1 MAVNPSGAE
10 YLGKEGKE
18 PRMRCEYDCGMR
30 TRSDERAGR
39 TGYFQRVFNFQ
50 MDEKKIPRREFFV
63 KFLSFIHST
72 DTAGTNFF
80 LLSVN
85 LFLLNI
91 NLKFSFSG
99 NIGVTSGMS
108 GSGSSVANFTSF
120 THNIIDISR
129 IKILGR
135 HSVKSGFRF

>member
-1 MAVNPSGAE
+1 MPSNTAHTT
-10 YLGKEGKE
+10 LGVSE
-18 PRMRCEYDCGMR
+18 
-30 TRSDERAGR
+30 SVERDSGIFAISL
-39 TGYFQRVFNFQ
+39 FFLKN
-50 MDEKKIPRREFFV
+50 KKIPSGEFFV